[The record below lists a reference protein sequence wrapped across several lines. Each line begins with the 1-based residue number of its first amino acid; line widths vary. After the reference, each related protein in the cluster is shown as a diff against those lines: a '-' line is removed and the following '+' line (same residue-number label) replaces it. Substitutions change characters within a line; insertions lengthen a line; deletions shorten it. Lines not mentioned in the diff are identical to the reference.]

1 MPCLRRCISISV
13 LRLLFVPLIAF
24 MLLGA
29 SVSFA
34 QTYPSKPVRM
44 VVPFAP
50 GGGVDAT
57 ARVLSARFTEMW
69 GQQVIPDNRT
79 GAGAN
84 IGAEIAANAAPDG
97 YTLLLTNNALAISAG
112 LYKKLAYNAVR
123 DFQPVSEV
131 LRTPFVLVVP
141 ASSQAKTVANLIALV
156 KAKPGEIPYASTG
169 IGSGPHMAGVL
180 FASMTKTSINHIP
193 YKGGGPAIQDLAAG
207 RVQFLFT
214 TTLAAMPHVQAGRLR
229 ALGVTSAARWPALP
243 ELPTINEAGVAG
255 YEAMTWYMLLAP
267 AKTPAAIVAKLHAD
281 TVTAIQHPL
290 AKKVLAGE
298 GGELVGGTPAEASAL
313 LKREVALWSKV
324 IREAGVQQSD

>member
-1 MPCLRRCISISV
+1 MLIRIVSLS
-13 LRLLFVPLIAF
+13 LIA
-24 MLLGA
+24 LVTSGA
-29 SVSFA
+29 TAAFA
-34 QTYPSKPVRM
+34 QQYPTKPVRM

-57 ARVLSARFTEMW
+57 ARVLSSRFTEMW
-69 GQQVIPDNRT
+69 GQQVIPDNRP

-84 IGAEIAANAAPDG
+84 IGAEIAAHAAPDG

-112 LYKKLAYNAVR
+112 LYKKLGYDAVR

-141 ASSQAKTVANLIALV
+141 ASSQTKTVANLVALAR
-156 KAKPGEIPYASTG
+156 AKPGEIPYASTG

-180 FASMTKTSINHIP
+180 FASMTKTSLNHIP

-207 RVQFLFT
+207 RVQLLFT

-243 ELPTINEAGVAG
+243 DLPTISEAGVPG
-255 YEAMTWYMLLAP
+255 YEVMTWYMLLAP
-267 AKTPAAIVAKLHAD
+267 ARTPAPIVAKLHAD
-281 TVTAIQHPL
+281 TVTAVQHPL
-290 AKKVLAGE
+290 AKKVLGGE
-298 GGELVGGTPAEASAL
+298 GGELVGGTPAQASAL

-324 IREAGVQQSD
+324 IREAGVQQTD